1 MNRDSVVAHR
11 RASAWLACVFA
22 WASSGCGGAASQGAA
37 TAVAASTGTSTD
49 VSAPVTREPLP
60 GPRAVTLA
68 SGSPIVEVRV
78 VFDAGSADDPPGRE
92 GLTHLTAHLMAEGAA
107 GALSYA
113 EREAVLFPMAA
124 SIDVQVDRDQTA
136 FVGRVHR
143 DHAARYLALLL
154 DVLEQPQ
161 FREADFAR
169 VRAQQQTALTLGLRG
184 SDDESLGKE
193 TLAAMLFEAHPY
205 GHPELG
211 TERGLAAIT
220 RDDVVAQRGRVLCG
234 GRVTLGLAGAPIT
247 EESLAGG
254 GFAAR
259 IGALGGGTCEGR
271 ATLPASAR
279 REARVWIVEKPEAAS
294 TAVSM
299 GLPIEVTRA
308 HPDYPALLLASAYF
322 GQHRQFAGRL
332 MQKMR
337 GDRGLNYGDYAYV
350 EHFVQDGWSRYPRP
364 NIARRQQHFS
374 MWLRPVPHDKAH
386 FAIRMAVRE
395 LRDLVARGLTEQD
408 FTRIREFASQYLA
421 LYLQTDSRRLGF
433 AIDDRF
439 YRQED
444 AWIARIREAWS
455 RLTVAD
461 VNAAI
466 ARHLDPARLEIA
478 VVTQDGDALRE
489 ALASERPSPI
499 TYQAPPPEAVR
510 TEDREIIPYRIGIPA
525 ERIRVVPV
533 GEMFR

>member
-1 MNRDSVVAHR
+1 
-11 RASAWLACVFA
+11 
-22 WASSGCGGAASQGAA
+22 
-37 TAVAASTGTSTD
+37 
-49 VSAPVTREPLP
+49 
-60 GPRAVTLA
+60 
-68 SGSPIVEVRV
+68 
-78 VFDAGSADDPPGRE
+78 
-92 GLTHLTAHLMAEGAA
+92 
-107 GALSYA
+107 
-113 EREAVLFPMAA
+113 
-124 SIDVQVDRDQTA
+124 
-136 FVGRVHR
+136 VH
-143 DHAARYLALLL
+143 
-154 DVLEQPQ
+154 
-161 FREADFAR
+161 
-169 VRAQQQTALTLGLRG
+169 
-184 SDDESLGKE
+184 
-193 TLAAMLFEAHPY
+193 
-205 GHPELG
+205 
-211 TERGLAAIT
+211 
-220 RDDVVAQRGRVLCG
+220 CG
-234 GRVTLGLAGAPIT
+234 GRATLGLAGAPIA
-247 EESLAGG
+247 EASLAGG
-254 GFAAR
+254 GLAAR
-259 IGALGGGTCEGR
+259 IAALGAGTCEGR
-271 ATLPASAR
+271 ATLPAAAR
-279 REARVWIVEKPEAAS
+279 HEARVWIVEKPEAAS
-294 TAVSM
+294 TAVSL
-299 GLPIEVTRA
+299 GLPIDVTRA

-395 LRDLVARGLTEQD
+395 LRDLVACGLTEAD

-439 YRQED
+439 YAQED
-444 AWIARIREAWS
+444 AWLARVREAWS
-455 RLTVAD
+455 RLTVAE

-478 VVTQDGDALRE
+478 VVTSDGAALRD

-499 TYQAPPPEAVR
+499 TYQAPPSAAVLA
-510 TEDREIIPYRIGIPA
+510 EDREIVPYRIGIPA

>member
-1 MNRDSVVAHR
+1 MNRHSVSAR
-11 RASAWLACVFA
+11 RSVSTLLAIALVLGA
-22 WASSGCGGAASQGAA
+22 GACGGATSQGA
-37 TAVAASTGTSTD
+37 STTGPGPADT
-49 VSAPVTREPLP
+49 APVATTREPLP
-60 GPRAVTLA
+60 GLRSVALP
-68 SGSPIVEVRV
+68 SGSPIVELRV
-78 VFDAGSADDPPGRE
+78 VFDTGSADDPSGRE
-92 GLTHLTAHLMAEGAA
+92 GLTRLTAQLMAEGAA
-107 GALSYA
+107 GELSYA
-113 EREAVLFPMAA
+113 EREAALFPMAA

-143 DHAARYLALLL
+143 DHAERYLALLI
-154 DVLEQPQ
+154 DVLERPQ

-184 SDDESLGKE
+184 SDDEALGKE
-193 TLAAMLFEAHPY
+193 TLAAMLFEGQPY

-211 TERGLAAIT
+211 TEHGLAAIT
-220 RDDVVAQRGRVLCG
+220 REDVVSHRARVLCG
-234 GRVTLGLAGAPIT
+234 GRATLGLAGAPIA
-247 EESLAGG
+247 EASLAGG
-254 GFAAR
+254 GLAAR
-259 IGALGGGTCEGR
+259 IAALGAGTCEGR
-271 ATLPASAR
+271 ATLPAAAR
-279 REARVWIVEKPEAAS
+279 HEARVWIVEKPEAAS
-294 TAVSM
+294 TAVSL
-299 GLPIEVTRA
+299 GLPIDVTRA

-395 LRDLVARGLTEQD
+395 LRDLVACGLTEAD

-439 YRQED
+439 YAQED
-444 AWIARIREAWS
+444 AWLARVREAWS
-455 RLTVAD
+455 RLTVAE

-478 VVTQDGDALRE
+478 VVTSDGAALRD

-499 TYQAPPPEAVR
+499 TYQAPPSAAVLA
-510 TEDREIIPYRIGIPA
+510 EDREIVPYRIGIPA